1 MRRLLIMVFAT
12 AIAAAFAISPT
23 QSTSAKDNEVPPV
36 PTAVQV
42 DMSANKLFRVGH
54 ATGTQN
60 YICLPSGSSFKYVL
74 FTPQATL
81 FEKNK
86 QVMTH
91 YFSPNPDQG
100 GTVRATWQT
109 SDTSTVWGEVK
120 DGNASSDPAFVEAGA
135 IAWLK
140 VTIVGY
146 EDGPGHGDKLDG
158 TTFIQRLNTSDGIAP
173 ATGCS
178 TAGDV
183 GKQQFVPYTA
193 DYFFYKARH

>member
-1 MRRLLIMVFAT
+1 MRRFLISVCTT
-12 AIAAAFAISPT
+12 AIAAALAFVPAQAIFAR
-23 QSTSAKDNEVPPV
+23 DDEVPPV
-36 PTAVQV
+36 PAAVQV
-42 DMSANKLFRVGH
+42 DMTANKLFRVGH

-60 YICLPSGSSFKYVL
+60 YICLPSGASFKYTL

-91 YFSPNPDQG
+91 FFSPNPDQG
-100 GTVRATWQT
+100 GTVRAAWQHD
-109 SDTSTVWGEVK
+109 DTSTVWGEVK
-120 DGNASSDPAFVEAGA
+120 DGNASSDPAFVEPGA

-146 EDGPGHGDKLDG
+146 QDGPKGGDKLAG
-158 TTFIQRLNTSDGIAP
+158 TTFIQRLNTSGGVAP
-173 ATGCS
+173 STGCNS
-178 TAGDV
+178 PADV